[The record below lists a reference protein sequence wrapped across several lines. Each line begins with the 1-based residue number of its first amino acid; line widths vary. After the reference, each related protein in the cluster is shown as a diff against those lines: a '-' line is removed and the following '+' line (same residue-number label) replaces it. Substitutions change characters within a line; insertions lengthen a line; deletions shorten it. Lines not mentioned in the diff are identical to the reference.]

1 MYDREDSLKKI
12 YFNVRFLRESES
24 ISNEKYN
31 RTYRLY
37 NNKLEISVE
46 KIIKTK
52 IIDAILRN
60 YLNFI
65 KKLFN
70 ALIR

>member
-1 MYDREDSLKKI
+1 MYDREDSLKKKK
-12 YFNVRFLRESES
+12 FNVRFLRESES
-24 ISNEKYN
+24 ISDEKYN